1 MRGGEDTAV
10 GKCDFCHEETGLL
23 GRDHPDCRTAG
34 KRISELVRQSALNA
48 TGVEGFPARYEEAR
62 TAQGRKVVALG
73 PVLAGWGQAID
84 GVLED
89 GVLSSDEEGRLVA
102 IAKATGIDQANAG
115 SLWTRLVKAAVLRDV
130 MEGKVP
136 ERVAVEGHHA
146 NLMKAERPVW
156 LFNGVRY
163 YEERTYR
170 SFKGVSHGLSIRIA
184 KGVYYRPSAFRG
196 SPVETTKLVQVDS
209 GQVLVT
215 SHHIYFLGT
224 RKRLRV
230 PYRKIVS
237 VEPFKD
243 GIGIQRDAMTARPQI
258 FILDDAWFAYNLVS
272 NLGRISE
279 ESR

>member
-1 MRGGEDTAV
+1 M
-10 GKCDFCHEETGLL
+10 GKCDFCHEETGVL
-23 GRDHPDCRTAG
+23 GRDHPDCRAAG
-34 KRISELVRQSALNA
+34 KRISELVRQSALDA
-48 TGVEGFPARYEEAR
+48 TGIEGFPARYEEAR
-62 TAQGRKVVALG
+62 TAQGRRVIAAG
-73 PVLAGWGQAID
+73 PALAGWGQAIEK
-84 GVLED
+84 VLDD
-89 GVLSSDEEGRLVA
+89 GVLSSDEESRLVA

-115 SLWTRLVKAAVLRDV
+115 PMWTRLAKAAVLRDV
-130 MEGKVP
+130 IEGKVP
-136 ERVAVEGHHA
+136 QRVAVEGHHA

-156 LFNGVRY
+156 LFNAVRY

-170 SFKGVSHGLSIRIA
+170 SFTGVSHGLSIRIA

-196 SPVETTKLVQVDS
+196 SPVETTKLVQVDN

-224 RKRLRV
+224 RKSLRV

-243 GIGIQRDAMTARPQI
+243 GIGIQRDAMSAKPQI
-258 FILDDAWFAYNLVS
+258 FILDDAWFVYNLVS